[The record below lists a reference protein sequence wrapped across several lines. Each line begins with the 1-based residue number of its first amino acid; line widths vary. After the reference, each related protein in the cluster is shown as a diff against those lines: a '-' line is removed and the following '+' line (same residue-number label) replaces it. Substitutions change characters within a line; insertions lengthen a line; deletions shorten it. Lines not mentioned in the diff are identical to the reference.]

1 MHRELG
7 VPPIDDPDCLLRCN
21 KSLSRMGGTMRY
33 VQADNRDFL
42 LALVKKMEE

>member
-1 MHRELG
+1 
-7 VPPIDDPDCLLRCN
+7 
-21 KSLSRMGGTMRY
+21 MGGTMRY